1 MKCVVYARVSSK
13 EQEKE
18 GFSIPAQLKLLR
30 EYAVQHGFLVE
41 KEFVDVET
49 AKRTGRTSF
58 GEMITYLKKSPTCEA
73 ILVEKTDRLYRNIR
87 DWVTLDELDVQLHF
101 VKESMILSKDSKS
114 SDKFM
119 HGIRVLMAKQYCDNL
134 SEEVKKGLG
143 EKAAQG
149 KWPHRAPVG
158 YVNNTENHSISP
170 DPAKSSLIREL
181 FEDYATGHAPLQ
193 QLRDKARASGLFSRN
208 SQVINKAGIHR
219 ILTNPIYCGEF
230 VWKGKRYLGA
240 HEPIISRELFDTVQE
255 VLSGGRVSSQSKHD
269 FAFMGLVKCGLCG
282 CSMTAELKKGKYVY
296 YHCTSHHGKCRNT
309 YIRQESMD
317 QLFAEVLGRVRVSPS
332 TVEDIKTALLE
343 SQKDRISFQQQ
354 SEEALRKRQTRIQ
367 GLLDKA
373 YEDKLTGTISPEL
386 WQRKSTEWQEELI
399 SIRQQLNA
407 FENATADYYRLGM
420 EILELAN
427 SAYGL
432 YLKQEW
438 EEKAKLLR
446 TLLSNSTFVCG
457 TLYPTYN
464 KPFDILAKGSEFQ
477 SKRG

>member
-1 MKCVVYARVSSK
+1 MKCVLYARVSSK

-30 EYAVQHGFLVE
+30 EYATSQGLQIVR
-41 KEFVDVET
+41 EFVDVET
-49 AKRTGRTSF
+49 AKRSGRTSF
-58 GEMITYLKKSPTCEA
+58 GEMITFLKRSPACEA
-73 ILVEKTDRLYRNIR
+73 ILVEKTDRLYRNIK

-101 VKESMILSKDSKS
+101 VKENMILSKDSRS

-119 HGIRVLMAKQYCDNL
+119 HGIRVLMAKNYCDNL

-149 KWPHRAPVG
+149 MWPHRAPVG
-158 YVNNTENHSISP
+158 YVNDKLTHTILP
-170 DPAKSSLIREL
+170 DPTKSRLVREL
-181 FEDYATGHAPLQ
+181 FGEYATGYVSLQ
-193 QLRDKARASGLFSRN
+193 ELSRKAQASGLFSRG

-230 VWKGKRYLGA
+230 VWKGKRYLGS
-240 HEPIISRELFDTVQE
+240 HEPLVTRDLFDRVQE
-255 VLSGGRVSSQSKHD
+255 VLSGGRTPSQCKHD

-282 CSMTAELKKGKYVY
+282 CAMTAELKKGKYVY
-296 YHCTSHHGKCRNT
+296 YHCTSHHGKCGNT
-309 YIRQESMD
+309 YVRQESLD
-317 QLFAEVLGRVRVSPS
+317 QLFAEAVGRVRVDLS
-332 TVEDIKTALLE
+332 TVEDIKKALLD
-343 SQKDRISFQQQ
+343 SQRDRIAFQQK

-373 YEDKLTGTISPEL
+373 YEDKLTGTISPDL
-386 WQRKSTEWQEELI
+386 WQRKSTEWQDELI
-399 SIRQQLNA
+399 SIRQKLNA

-438 EEKAKLLR
+438 DEKAKLLR
-446 TLLSNSTFVCG
+446 MLLSNSTFVRG
-457 TLYPTYN
+457 TLSPTYN
-464 KPFDILAKGSEFQ
+464 KPFDILAKGSEFP